1 MTTRG
6 RNPRMLSEPTIAIYK
21 QVEGYA
27 TFASLFPQYTV
38 EPGYNVYRVVLSLRR
53 IPKRPQLQF
62 SDKNQNENRGTGSK
76 VPKQDPVMFELYCDH
91 YYCWLV
97 MMTVSLADVLR
108 AGNVRTKLRPMH
120 RGPIHG

>member
-1 MTTRG
+1 
-6 RNPRMLSEPTIAIYK
+6 MLSEPTIAIYT

-53 IPKRPQLQF
+53 IPKRLQLKF
-62 SDKNQNENRGTGSK
+62 SDKNQNENLGTGSK
-76 VPKQDPVMFELYCDH
+76 VPAQDPVMYEIVVIFI
-91 YYCWLV
+91 YCWLV

-108 AGNVRTKLRPMH
+108 AGNV
-120 RGPIHG
+120 